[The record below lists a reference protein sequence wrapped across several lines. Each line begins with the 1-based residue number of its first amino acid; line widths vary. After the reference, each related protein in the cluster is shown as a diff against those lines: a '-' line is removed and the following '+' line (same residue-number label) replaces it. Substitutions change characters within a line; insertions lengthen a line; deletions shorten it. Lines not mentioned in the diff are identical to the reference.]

1 MKLLWNAA
9 PRTTIPFLPL
19 EPDSSFLEAVR
30 LPLQGW
36 FELERDSRSI
46 TWGNASD
53 QVRRL
58 ELVDGNGGFPAINQ
72 TSLDNYRRVMRQNA
86 LERGHGIVEV
96 QLSMIAGV
104 AALKTITKHH
114 LEHRLG
120 FGYDGWI
127 CVPLPKLTVN
137 IYSKV
142 LGRDMTRQR
151 TTAADALLR
160 IQRVDTNLQRFPG
173 STPSPRSGG
182 ACPLHLRHAAVYART
197 TRQAYGDKA
206 ATTLGNAVDPS
217 IWIRDPYDPEFD
229 EVALHHLTDEARFD
243 HIFPNHPLTLV
254 RQDLR
259 TLEHHT
265 VFRLQKQSQL
275 EPFERKP

>member
-9 PRTTIPFLPL
+9 PRATISFLTL
-19 EPDSSFLEAVR
+19 EPNSPQPTSSEAFLEAVR

-96 QLSMIAGV
+96 QLSMIAGM
-104 AALKTITKHH
+104 AALKTTTKHH

-127 CVPLPKLTVN
+127 CVPLPKLTLN

-160 IQRVDTNLQRFPG
+160 IKRVDTNP
-173 STPSPRSGG
+173 
-182 ACPLHLRHAAVYART
+182 
-197 TRQAYGDKA
+197 
-206 ATTLGNAVDPS
+206 DPAN
-217 IWIRDPYDPEFD
+217 WIRDPYDPEFD

-243 HIFPNHPLTLV
+243 HIFPDHPLTLM
-254 RQDLR
+254 RQDLK
-259 TLEHHT
+259 TLERHT
-265 VFRLQKQSQL
+265 VFHLQKHSQL

>member
-1 MKLLWNAA
+1 MKLLGNAT
-9 PRTTIPFLPL
+9 PRVTISFLPPEPNSP

-46 TWGNASD
+46 TWGNARN
-53 QVRRL
+53 QFRRL
-58 ELVDGNGGFPAINQ
+58 ELVDGNSGFPAINQ
-72 TSLDNYRRVMRQNA
+72 TSLDHYRRVIRQNA

-96 QLSMIAGV
+96 QLLTIAGI

-114 LEHRLG
+114 LERRLG

-137 IYSKV
+137 MYSKV

-160 IQRVDTNLQRFPG
+160 IQRVDTNL
-173 STPSPRSGG
+173 
-182 ACPLHLRHAAVYART
+182 
-197 TRQAYGDKA
+197 
-206 ATTLGNAVDPS
+206 DPS
-217 IWIRDPYDPEFD
+217 TWIRDPYDPEFD

-243 HIFPNHPLTLV
+243 HIFPDHPLTLV

-265 VFRLQKQSQL
+265 VFRLQK
-275 EPFERKP
+275 